1 VIDSAPTVGRDE
13 ADQHVQLVL
22 GHDVVTMNS
31 RREIIR
37 HGAVAVR
44 AGEIVAVGKAAEL
57 RARWPDAE
65 QLGDADAVVT
75 PGFVNAHH
83 HLTGDR
89 LVRSAIPDDLA
100 PGESIFTWVVP
111 IHAAHSPDDDEL
123 TATLSATEQV
133 ENGFTTIIEAGTVA
147 HPDRVAAGLRH
158 VGVRGTVGTWGWDA
172 EDAPFAAPAA
182 EVLAR
187 QADVVARHRDD
198 PLVRGWVTLVGH
210 DLMSDELLAGASA
223 LARDNA
229 VGITFHISPHT
240 GDASSYLARTGLRPL
255 VHFERLGAL
264 GPHVLL
270 AHAVHL
276 DDTEVDIVLR
286 TRTAIA
292 YTPWAYLRLG
302 QGVSAAGRHAEL
314 ALAGGR
320 IALGCDSE
328 NAGDAVDPLRVMAL
342 AAGIAKDQVPDPT
355 RFGAH
360 DALELATIRGAEAVG
375 MADRIGSLEPGKR
388 ADIVVHDTSSISW
401 TPRSAD
407 PVLQLVWA
415 ADGRGVREVLVDGR
429 LVVRAGRC
437 VTVDHAGLRAA
448 AADAAPALL
457 ARAGITPPSRWP
469 IV

>member
-1 VIDSAPTVGRDE
+1 VASPL
-13 ADQHVQLVL
+13 LVL
-22 GHDVVTMNS
+22 GRDVLTMNA
-31 RREIIR
+31 RREIVR
-37 HGAVAVR
+37 DGAVAVD
-44 AGEIVAVGKAAEL
+44 GGVIVAVGKAHEL
-57 RARWPDAE
+57 RARWPEAE
-65 QLGDADAVVT
+65 LLGDPGAVVT

-89 LVRSAIPDDLA
+89 LVRSAIPDDLP

-123 TATLSATEQV
+123 AATLSAAEQA
-133 ENGFTTIIEAGTVA
+133 EHGFTTIVEAGTVA
-147 HPDRVAAGLRH
+147 YPDRVAAGLRR
-158 VGVRGTVGTWGWDA
+158 VGVRGTIGTWGWDV
-172 EDAPFAAPAA
+172 EGGPFAAPAA

-187 QADVVARHRDD
+187 QADVVARFAGD
-198 PLVRGWVTLVGH
+198 PLLRGWVTLVGH

-223 LARDNA
+223 LARDA
-229 VGITFHISPHT
+229 GTGLTFHISPHA
-240 GDASSYLARTGLRPL
+240 GDAVSYLARTGVRPL
-255 VHFERLGAL
+255 VHFDRLGAL

-276 DDTEVDIVLR
+276 DDEEAAIVLR

-320 IALGCDSE
+320 IALGCDAE
-328 NAGDAVDPLRVMAL
+328 NAGDAVDPLRVAAL

-360 DALELATIRGAEAVG
+360 DAFELATIRGAEAIG

-388 ADIVVHDTSSISW
+388 ADLVVHDTSSLTW
-401 TPRSAD
+401 MPRSAD
-407 PVLQLVWA
+407 PVLQLVWSA
-415 ADGRGVREVLVDGR
+415 SGTAVREVLVDGHV
-429 LVVRAGRC
+429 VVREGRC
-437 VTVDHAGLRAA
+437 TGVDHTELRTAA
-448 AADAAPALL
+448 AEAAPALL

-469 IV
+469 VV

>member
-1 VIDSAPTVGRDE
+1 MNERERTTSVRLVVGRD
-13 ADQHVQLVL
+13 VI
-22 GHDVVTMNS
+22 TMNP
-31 RREIIR
+31 RREIVR
-37 HGAVAVR
+37 DGAVVVAD
-44 AGEIVAVGKAAEL
+44 GEIVAVGKADRL
-57 RARWPDAE
+57 RAEYPDADV
-65 QLGDADAVVT
+65 LGDPGAVVT

-100 PGESIFTWVVP
+100 PGESIFTWAVP
-111 IHAAHSPDDDEL
+111 IHAHHSPDDDEL
-123 TATLSATEQV
+123 SATLAATEQV
-133 ENGFTTIIEAGTVA
+133 EQGFTTIVEAGTVA
-147 HPDRVAAGLRH
+147 HPDRVAAGLHR
-158 VGVRGTVGTWGWDA
+158 VGARGTVGTWGWDVD
-172 EDAPFAAPAA
+172 DAPFAAPAV

-187 QADVVARHRDD
+187 QQDVVARYADD
-198 PLVRGWVTLVGH
+198 PLVSGWVTLVGH
-210 DLMSDELLAGASA
+210 DLMSDELLTGASA
-223 LARDNA
+223 LARDRG
-229 VGITFHISPHT
+229 VGITFHISPHS
-240 GDASSYLARTGLRPL
+240 GDAASYLERVGVRPL
-255 VHFERLGAL
+255 VHFDRLGAL

-276 DDTEVDIVLR
+276 DDDEAAIVLS

-302 QGVSAAGRHAEL
+302 QGVSGAGRHAEL
-314 ALAGGR
+314 SLAGGR

-328 NAGDAVDPLRVMAL
+328 NAGDAVDPLRVIAV

-360 DALELATIRGAEAVG
+360 AAFEWATIGGAEAIG

-388 ADIVVHDTSSISW
+388 ADVVVHDTSSLVWS
-401 TPRSAD
+401 PRSAD

-415 ADGRGVREVLVDGR
+415 ASGRAVREVLVDGR
-429 LVVRAGRC
+429 VVVRDGRC
-437 VTVDHAGLRAA
+437 ITVDHDELRVAA
-448 AADAAPALL
+448 AAASRALL